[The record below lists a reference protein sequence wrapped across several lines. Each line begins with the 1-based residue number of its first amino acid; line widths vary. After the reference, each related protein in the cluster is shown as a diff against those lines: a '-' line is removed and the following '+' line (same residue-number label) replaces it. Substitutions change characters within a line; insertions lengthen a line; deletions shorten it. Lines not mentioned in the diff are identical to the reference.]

1 MPASA
6 LLSYTSLLH
15 SHPTLLCK
23 CRVAR
28 GEIDRDA
35 WEFICH
41 TCVNLLCS
49 IQKCCLIHFF
59 AGNQCSKEEKGPTD
73 NRTNIWMRVI
83 AKNSLA
89 LKTHKSYICAPSK
102 HCSSWKYRLRS
113 SGSNEGH
120 IWVGRLVARLG
131 TIPQLTELGKKAW
144 EENNITPST
153 SLSTASCPSSCPP
166 TKTTTREKN
175 RPNQEF

>member
-89 LKTHKSYICAPSK
+89 LKTHKSDICAPSK
-102 HCSSWKYRLRS
+102 LFNVHGNTDYAEVGPIKATFGRDMYTSSAHYSYMIKR
-113 SGSNEGH
+113 GSRGLLH
-120 IWVGRLVARLG
+120 SH
-131 TIPQLTELGKKAW
+131 
-144 EENNITPST
+144 ST
-153 SLSTASCPSSCPP
+153 SSFLVTVIAP
-166 TKTTTREKN
+166 TNYPIRVI
-175 RPNQEF
+175 